1 MLFDHLDYQS
11 LLQLGATS
19 AQFRRLIRREH
30 IVAALY
36 RDEDVVVVDN
46 FFSIR
51 KERLACFQCYRL
63 RSAFYDFGTR
73 AIRPEYLSKGKQAG
87 RRRCLICL
95 MPSSGLPKLPDKK
108 DAKLCPGTMHAQV
121 RSNRRQAAPA

>member
-1 MLFDHLDYQS
+1 MLFDCLDYQS

-19 AQFRRLIRREH
+19 KQFRRLIRREH

-36 RDEDVVVVDN
+36 RDEDVVPS

-63 RSAFYDFGTR
+63 RSAYYDFGTR
-73 AIRPEYLSKGKQAG
+73 AMQPEYLAKGKEAG

-95 MPSSGLPKLPDKK
+95 MPSSALPNALGKK
-108 DAKLCPGTMHAQV
+108 GSKLCPGTVDAVRPDRRHA
-121 RSNRRQAAPA
+121 RRD